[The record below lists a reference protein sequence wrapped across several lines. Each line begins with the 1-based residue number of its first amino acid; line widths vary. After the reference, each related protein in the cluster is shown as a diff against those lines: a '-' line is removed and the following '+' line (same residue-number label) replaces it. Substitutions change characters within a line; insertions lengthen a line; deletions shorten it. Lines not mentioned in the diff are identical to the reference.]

1 MVNISSKVLRLACL
15 NKEGRTREAM
25 SRGIEIRRWWILRDG
40 GFLSFFFFATLSF
53 SWNFSR
59 SYDRIV
65 TIEHVVRGAF
75 TWPFDLD
82 F

>member
-1 MVNISSKVLRLACL
+1 M
-15 NKEGRTREAM
+15 E
-25 SRGIEIRRWWILRDG
+25 DF
-40 GFLSFFFFATLSF
+40 FLFFFFARLSF

-59 SYDRIV
+59 SYDRVV

>member
-1 MVNISSKVLRLACL
+1 MVDPSGWRI
-15 NKEGRTREAM
+15 
-25 SRGIEIRRWWILRDG
+25 
-40 GFLSFFFFATLSF
+40 FFFFFFFARLSF

-59 SYDRIV
+59 SYDRVV
-65 TIEHVVRGAF
+65 TIEHVMRGAF